1 MKRIPDSAFVKFPFS
16 VLRDSRMLSDK
27 SRLSI
32 NDMRVLA
39 VLIYRSHLDENN
51 VCWPSKKDLSFQ
63 TGIPEK
69 KISGYT
75 KRLENFG
82 WIEKLSSKGGSK
94 NTQKYHVL
102 TSPKMGS
109 VKLAPRRGHN
119 QPQDRVVT
127 SPEMGPVTPYNKREK
142 EREYE
147 RGNKKGI
154 LNGSNQRIITAAD
167 KQKQRALLD
176 HLSEMIKQDKTA
188 GTCELIN

>member
-39 VLIYRSHLDENN
+39 VLIYRSHLDKNN
-51 VCWPSKKDLSFQ
+51 ECWPSKKDLAFQ

-75 KRLENFG
+75 KRLEKFG

-102 TSPKMGS
+102 TSPKMGP
-109 VKLAPRRGHN
+109 VKLAPRWGVN
-119 QPQDRVVT
+119 QPQDGVVT
-127 SPEMGPVTPYNKREK
+127 SPDLGPVTPINKREK
-142 EREYE
+142 EREFE
-147 RGNKKGI
+147 RGNK
-154 LNGSNQRIITAAD
+154 NGKYFDFNSRKYSEAD
-167 KQKQRALLD
+167 IKKSKARLKRLLKMEKQQENA
-176 HLSEMIKQDKTA
+176 IV
-188 GTCELIN
+188 

>member
-51 VCWPSKKDLSFQ
+51 ECWPSKKDLAFQ

-69 KISGYT
+69 KISSYT

-82 WIEKLSSKGGSK
+82 WIEKLRSKGGSK

-102 TSPKMGS
+102 TSPKMGA
-109 VKLAPRRGHN
+109 VKLAPSWGHN
-119 QPQDRVVT
+119 QPQDGVIT
-127 SPEMGPVTPYNKREK
+127 SPKMEAVTPINKREK

-147 RGNKKGI
+147 RGNKNNHFSH
-154 LNGSNQRIITAAD
+154 LNSRQLSPAEIR
-167 KQKQRALLD
+167 KQKARLKKLL
-176 HLSEMIKQDKTA
+176 EMENQQKFA
-188 GTCELIN
+188 V

>member
-1 MKRIPDSAFVKFPFS
+1 MKRISDTAFVKFPFS

-39 VLIYRSHLDENN
+39 VLIYRSQLDKNN
-51 VCWPSKKDLSFQ
+51 ECWPSKKDLAFQ

-69 KISGYT
+69 KISRYT

-82 WIEKLSSKGGSK
+82 WIEKLRSKGGSK

-109 VKLAPRRGHN
+109 VKLAPSWGHN
-119 QPQDRVVT
+119 QPQDGATT
-127 SPEMGPVTPYNKREK
+127 SPKSGAVTPYNKREK
-142 EREYE
+142 EREFE
-147 RGNKKGI
+147 RGNKNNNFSVKKRSSKEDEKTSKLI
-154 LNGSNQRIITAAD
+154 KKL
-167 KQKQRALLD
+167 QKKWEE
-176 HLSEMIKQDKTA
+176 SKTPEYA
-188 GTCELIN
+188 NA